1 VKTIGYG
8 LHILINKHPQYRCLE
23 FTTVPLKRT
32 WRIFAKKIN
41 FSLWVQDQNLLFTFL
56 ANDYEAK
63 FRQIAFSESVRI
75 SQGQHLPPKFFFNIC
90 FYFMVARL
98 TSNAIPRSSCLCR
111 FHFVG
116 ATFGPQEFIRSLKH
130 LSYSAFVILIL
141 RKIFACLSG
150 KLSTEFTS
158 PIAKST
164 TPGLSDTTLFARW
177 TDLSVLMHT
186 VYMRIKMQINFFS
199 SQVSQKAKWYML

>member
-1 VKTIGYG
+1 M
-8 LHILINKHPQYRCLE
+8 
-23 FTTVPLKRT
+23 
-32 WRIFAKKIN
+32 
-41 FSLWVQDQNLLFTFL
+41 FTFL

-75 SQGQHLPPKFFFNIC
+75 SHEQHLPPKFFQYLLL
-90 FYFMVARL
+90 FYAPCL
-98 TSNAIPRSSCLCR
+98 TSSCLRR

-116 ATFGPQEFIRSLKH
+116 ATFGPQEFIRNLKH
-130 LSYSAFVILIL
+130 LSYSTFVILIL

-164 TPGLSDTTLFARW
+164 SPGLSDTTFFARCEV
-177 TDLSVLMHT
+177 TYLLLFVFNS
-186 VYMRIKMQINFFS
+186 
-199 SQVSQKAKWYML
+199 